1 MNELDEK
8 TKADIMRA
16 VSAILAKGN
25 DALIQNRKNSIVVI
39 EQKKKIAYN
48 AEIK

>member
-1 MNELDEK
+1 MDRLDEK

-25 DALIQNRKNSIVVI
+25 DALIQSRKNGIVVI

-48 AEIK
+48 AEIN